1 MITWIQP
8 LMSGGAVKM
17 ILTPP
22 VGAESWRVLRRTA
35 DAFTGQDDPGAVLVH
50 DGADNMVVDATG
62 LVNGVE
68 YWYRAWWF
76 DGAAWHD
83 AGAKSVIPAYSIQ
96 DLTPDILVLLR
107 DRLAAG
113 LSAELALGHVSAQS
127 GKIAVLTAP
136 PQKEDTPLPLVTL
149 QLTTEASADRVIGED
164 LLGFIPCDED
174 YLDYGETEGWFES
187 VRIDL
192 MVWSLNPDE
201 RNTLRRIV
209 RRLVQGNLPVLASA
223 GAFNVVFSQ
232 SDTED
237 FETYGTPMYQSI
249 GTVTCTVPSIVIGGD
264 ANVIRD
270 VPVTAN
276 AFFDGG

>member
-1 MITWIQP
+1 MITWIQA
-8 LMSGGAVKM
+8 LMTGAAVKM

-22 VGAESWRVLRRTA
+22 SGAVSWRVLRRTS
-35 DAFTGQDDPGAVLVH
+35 DTFTGPDDAGAIRVH
-50 DGADNMVVDATG
+50 DGKDNMVLDTQG

-68 YWYRAWWF
+68 YHYRAWWH
-76 DGAAWHD
+76 DGTAWHD
-83 AGAKSVIPAYSIQ
+83 GGAATETPAYSLR
-96 DLTPDILVLLR
+96 DLTPDILILLR

-113 LSAELALGHVSAQS
+113 LAAELALGHVHHPN
-127 GKIAVLTAP
+127 GKIAVLTSP
-136 PQKEDTPLPLVTL
+136 PQKESAVPPVVTL

-164 LLGFIPCDED
+164 LLGFIPDDPD

-192 MVWSLNPDE
+192 MVWSLNPEE

-209 RRLVQGNLPVLASA
+209 RRLVQGNLPVLAEV
-223 GAFNVVFSQ
+223 GAFNVGFAQ

-237 FETYGTPMYQSI
+237 FETYGAPMYQSI
-249 GTVTCTVPSIVIGGD
+249 GTLTCTVPSIVLGGD

-270 VPVTAN
+270 VPVTAR
-276 AFFDGG
+276 AI